1 SLQMSGFHR
10 RTRLAVCTLNNW
22 ALDFTGNL
30 ERIIKTCHESFTQ
43 GARLRLGPELE
54 VPGYGCADHFFERD
68 TEIHSWQC
76 LKKLTE
82 ESRKWPELVIVTG
95 MPVRFRGLLYNC
107 LVTLR
112 NGLLLLIRPKLALC
126 DDDVYRESRWF
137 VSWSE
142 KATTHEMKMDPEYGF
157 DQDSVPF
164 GDGVLQSSDGVSIGF
179 EICEELWTAQSSH
192 IDLALRG
199 VDIVCNGSGSHHVL
213 GKSNR
218 RLNQLVLGGCGK
230 VGGVY
235 LYSNHRGCDG
245 DRVYYDGMST
255 VAQNGRLL
263 VQIPQF
269 DIEDTCVSSAVVDLR
284 ETESFR
290 SRIASMRNEAASR
303 PVLPFIPFEGKM
315 VDHSISPL
323 TPLPN
328 EIIPVQLS
336 PTEELCEGPPAWLWH
351 YLRRCKMGGFFVP
364 LSGGQD
370 SAAVATMVRLMAEK
384 VTRAVKKAD
393 ENGTDDPSYYL
404 SGQRV
409 GTDVDDLTNKLL
421 HTVYMASEH
430 SSVDTRKCADDL
442 AREINASH
450 SSILIDTAVS
460 ALLGIFKLAQGFIPS
475 FESSDNRETMALQN
489 VQARI
494 RMVLSYLFAQL
505 ALITKGRPGGLLV
518 LGSANVDESLVGY
531 VTKYD
536 CSSADLNPIGSICKS
551 DLRKFLH
558 LAAEKYGIP
567 SLKAIVSS
575 VPTAE
580 LRPLVDGKVAQTD
593 EEEIGLTYDELSV
606 IGSLRKPGLMGP
618 YALFE
623 ALLSIWSA
631 TYSLDEIEHKVKLFY
646 RRYAINRHKAT
657 VSTPAYYAEAYSC
670 DDHRNDHRPF
680 LYPDFSL
687 QFDAISAKVKEL
699 KGQHIKN
706 Q

>member
-1 SLQMSGFHR
+1 LQMAGFHR
-10 RTRLAVCTLNNW
+10 KTRLAVCTLNNW

-30 ERIIKTCHESFTQ
+30 ERIIKTCCESHTL

-54 VPGYGCADHFFERD
+54 IPGYGCADHFFERD

-76 LKKLTE
+76 LRKITE
-82 ESRKWPELVIVTG
+82 TSKQWPDLLVVTG
-95 MPVRFRGLLYNC
+95 MPVRFRGIVYNC
-107 LVTLR
+107 LVALQ
-112 NGLLLLIRPKLALC
+112 NGFLLLIRPKLALC

-137 VSWSE
+137 AAWSE
-142 KATTHEMKMDPEYGF
+142 KATTHEMRIDPDYGF
-157 DQDSVPF
+157 EQDCVPF
-164 GDGVLQSSDGVSIGF
+164 GDGVLESLDGVSIGF

-199 VDIVCNGSGSHHVL
+199 VDIVCNGSGSHHIL
-213 GKSNR
+213 GKSNKR
-218 RLNQLVLGGCGK
+218 INQLVLGGSGK

-255 VAQNGRLL
+255 VAHNGRLL

-269 DIEDTCVSSAVVDLR
+269 DIEDTCLHSAIVDLR
-284 ETESFR
+284 ETQSFR
-290 SRIASMRNEAASR
+290 SRIASMRNEAAGR
-303 PVLPFIPFEGKM
+303 KTLPFIQFNGRI
-315 VDHSISPL
+315 VDQRISPL
-323 TPLPN
+323 DKLPS
-328 EIIPVQLS
+328 EIIPIQHS

-351 YLRRCKMGGFFVP
+351 YLRRSKMGGFFVP

-384 VTRAVKKAD
+384 VTSSVKKAD

-404 SGQRV
+404 NGERV
-409 GTDVDDLTNKLL
+409 GTNADELTNKIL

-430 SSVDTRKCADDL
+430 SSMETRKCADDL
-442 AREINASH
+442 AGEIKSSH

-460 ALLGIFKLAQGFIPS
+460 ALLGIFKLAQGFIPT
-475 FESSDNRETMALQN
+475 FASSDNRETMALQN

-505 ALITKGRPGGLLV
+505 SLVTKGRPGGLLV

-551 DLRKFLH
+551 DLRKFLN
-558 LAAEKYGIP
+558 LAAEKYRIP
-567 SLKAIVSS
+567 SLKAIVEST
-575 VPTAE
+575 PTAE

-618 YALFE
+618 YAMFE
-623 ALLSIWSA
+623 ALLSIWSGKY
-631 TYSLDEIEHKVKLFY
+631 TLDEIEHKVKLFY

-657 VSTPAYYAEAYSC
+657 VSTPAYHAEAYSC

-687 QFDAISAKVKEL
+687 QFDAISAKVAEL
-699 KGQHIKN
+699 KEQHKKID
-706 Q
+706 